1 MLSKNKNLYNCLKTC
16 HNTLRDGTGRDGPN
30 CVLSAQFSFFHNL
43 YINVEAI
50 DSLIIERLV
59 EMLNPGL
66 NVRVFRRGGD
76 YPLVASV
83 LENTNHS
90 ARLCTNDI
98 IDRIV
103 SLGYFNYLTGNMDNF
118 DKQKFVDSNT
128 RFLDCNGMDG
138 NADKYIRYMDR
149 SNENFKDTKI
159 FKGFVPYEF
168 QRTENGGVRRVPVQ
182 GAEKAN
188 YAVLRRVLPDGD
200 TVELTMKQAKNG
212 KYEAVALESTK
223 GKTLAE
229 LPQVKEMLLKL
240 DSLVKRFIKVAR

>member
-1 MLSKNKNLYNCLKTC
+1 
-16 HNTLRDGTGRDGPN
+16 
-30 CVLSAQFSFFHNL
+30 
-43 YINVEAI
+43 
-50 DSLIIERLV
+50 
-59 EMLNPGL
+59 
-66 NVRVFRRGGD
+66 
-76 YPLVASV
+76 
-83 LENTNHS
+83 
-90 ARLCTNDI
+90 
-98 IDRIV
+98 
-103 SLGYFNYLTGNMDNF
+103 
-118 DKQKFVDSNT
+118 
-128 RFLDCNGMDG
+128 
-138 NADKYIRYMDR
+138 MDR